1 MLFTVASKVCGA
13 RTGVAKQAKVISV
26 VSTGKVAAVLACLHS
41 ILDNITSRQ
50 AKGEAMPGLTVLSMS
65 FGIQPP
71 VINKKEREYM
81 QSVLQSIMNL
91 GVICVGSAGN
101 SAKNL
106 GFPRTNYP
114 AALASDTFPLI
125 PVGAVDITGTVAPFS
140 QEGVVYTVGVN
151 SPCAAYNDYQ
161 TEDNADGTSGGELIK
176 KIKII

>member
-1 MLFTVASKVCGA
+1 MLLTVASKVCGA

-26 VSTGKVAAVLACLHS
+26 VGTGKVGAILACLHS
-41 ILDNITSRQ
+41 ILDNIISRQ

-65 FGIQPP
+65 FGIPP
-71 VINKKEREYM
+71 AVMREKEKVYM
-81 QSVLQSIMNL
+81 QSVLQKIMDL

-114 AALASDTFPLI
+114 AALTSDTFPYI
-125 PVGAVDITGTVAPFS
+125 PVGAVDITGAVAPFS
-140 QEGVVYTVGVN
+140 QEGAVYAVGVD

-161 TEDNADGTSGGELIK
+161 IEDNADGTSGGELIK
-176 KIKII
+176 RIEII